1 MTVNAFEYDLFVIG
15 AGSAGVRAARVAA
28 GLGARV
34 AIAESYRPGG
44 TCVIR
49 GCVPKKLLVYAAHY
63 REDFEDASAYG
74 WTGEP
79 GFSWPV
85 LIANKDR
92 EIARLEDVY
101 RTLLKAAGV
110 SLIEGRAKLRD
121 PHTIDVDGRS
131 YRSAHILVATGGW
144 PVLPAIPGIEHCI
157 TSNEALEL
165 RELPSRVLVVGGG
178 YIAMEFAGIFHG
190 LGSRVG
196 VAYRGQ
202 QVLRGFDDDVRQH
215 VHDEL
220 VRKGIEIRL
229 DCDVRQVSRRPDG
242 TLEAVL
248 QSAGV
253 QSAVEVDAVL
263 YATGRS
269 PNTRDLGLEAAGVA
283 LDSRGAI
290 VVDEYSCSSVP
301 SIYAAGDVTDR
312 IALTPVAIREGAA
325 VAQTLFGG
333 TAVAMDHGCVAH
345 AVFSQPPVGC
355 VGLTEAEAL
364 AVHPEVDV
372 YRTSFRPLKYTLSGR
387 NERSMMKLVVDAASQ
402 RVLGAHMVGIDAPEI
417 IQGIAIAVKAGLTKA
432 QFDATVAVHPT
443 AAEEFVTLRDRRSVR
458 AGGPQPA
465 RSP

>member
-1 MTVNAFEYDLFVIG
+1 MTVNSYEFDLFVIG

-74 WTGEP
+74 WTAEP
-79 GFSWPV
+79 RFSWPV
-85 LIANKDR
+85 LLANKDR

-101 RTLLKAAGV
+101 RTLLEAAGV
-110 SLIEGRAKLRD
+110 SLIEGRAQLTD
-121 PHTIDVDGRS
+121 PHTIEVDGRS
-131 YRSAHILVATGGW
+131 YRSAHVLVATGGW
-144 PVLPAIPGIEHCI
+144 PVRPAIPGIENCI
-157 TSNEALEL
+157 TSNEAF
-165 RELPSRVLVVGGG
+165 ELPERPGRVLVVGGG

-190 LGSRVG
+190 LGSRVS

-202 QVLRGFDDDVRQH
+202 QVLRGFDEDVRQH

-220 VRKGIEIRL
+220 VRKGIEVRL
-229 DCDVRQVSRRPDG
+229 NCDVQHVARRADG
-242 TLEAVL
+242 ALEAGL
-248 QSAGV
+248 RSAGV
-253 QSAVEVDAVL
+253 QSALEVDTVL
-263 YATGRS
+263 YATGRA

-283 LDSRGAI
+283 LDQRGAI
-290 VVDEYSCSSVP
+290 VVDEFSRSSVP

-312 IALTPVAIREGAA
+312 LALTPVAIREGAA
-325 VAQTLFGG
+325 VAQTLFGD
-333 TAVAMDHGCVAH
+333 TPVPADHRCVAH
-345 AVFSQPPVGC
+345 AVFCQPPVGC
-355 VGLTEAEAL
+355 VGLSETEAL
-364 AVHPEVDV
+364 AAYPAVDV

-402 RVLGAHMVGIDAPEI
+402 RVLGAHMVGADAPEI

-443 AAEEFVTLRDRRSVR
+443 AAEEFVTLRDRRTVH
-458 AGGPQPA
+458 ADGPQSA

>member
-1 MTVNAFEYDLFVIG
+1 MTGNAYEFDLFVIG

-49 GCVPKKLLVYAAHY
+49 GCVPKKLLVYAAQY
-63 REDFEDASAYG
+63 RADFEDAAAYG
-74 WTGEP
+74 WTAEP

-85 LIANKDR
+85 LLANKDR

-110 SLIEGRAKLRD
+110 SLVEGRARLTD
-121 PHTIDVDGRS
+121 PHTVQVDRRS

-165 RELPSRVLVVGGG
+165 RELPGRVLVVGGG

-190 LGSRVG
+190 LGSRVS

-202 QVLRGFDDDVRQH
+202 QVLRGFDNDVRQH

-220 VRKGIEIRL
+220 VRNGIEVRL
-229 DCDVRQVSRRPDG
+229 NCDVQHVSRRSDG
-242 TLEAVL
+242 VLEAGL

-253 QSAVEVDAVL
+253 QSAIEVDTVL

-283 LDSRGAI
+283 IDERGAV
-290 VVDEYSCSSVP
+290 VVDEFSRSSVP

-312 IALTPVAIREGAA
+312 LALTPVAIREGAA

-333 TAVAMDHGCVAH
+333 APVPVDHAGVPH
-345 AVFSQPPVGC
+345 AVFCQPPVGC
-355 VGLTEAEAL
+355 VGLTETEAL
-364 AVHPEVDV
+364 AAHPEVDV

-387 NERSMMKLVVDAASQ
+387 NERSMMKLIVDSA
-402 RVLGAHMVGIDAPEI
+402 
-417 IQGIAIAVKAGLTKA
+417 
-432 QFDATVAVHPT
+432 
-443 AAEEFVTLRDRRSVR
+443 
-458 AGGPQPA
+458 
-465 RSP
+465 

>member
-1 MTVNAFEYDLFVIG
+1 MGVNAYEFDLFVIG

-74 WTGEP
+74 WTSEP
-79 GFSWPV
+79 RFSWPA
-85 LIANKDR
+85 LLANKDR

-110 SLIEGRAKLRD
+110 SLIEGRAQISD
-121 PHTIDVDGRS
+121 PHTVQVDGRS
-131 YRSAHILVATGGW
+131 YSSAHILVATGGW
-144 PVLPAIPGIEHCI
+144 PMRPAIPGIENCI
-157 TSNEALEL
+157 TSNEAF
-165 RELPSRVLVVGGG
+165 ELPQLPGRVLVVGGG

-190 LGSRVG
+190 LGSRVS

-202 QVLRGFDDDVRQH
+202 QVLRGFDEDVRQH

-220 VRKGIEIRL
+220 VRKGIEVRL
-229 DCDVRQVSRRPDG
+229 NCDVQRVVRRPDG
-242 TLEAVL
+242 TLEVGL
-248 QSAGV
+248 QSAGLP
-253 QSAVEVDAVL
+253 SALEVDAVL
-263 YATGRS
+263 YATGRWPGTS
-269 PNTRDLGLEAAGVA
+269 GLGLEAAGVA
-283 LDSRGAI
+283 LDARGAI
-290 VVDEYSCSSVP
+290 VVDEFSRSSVP

-312 IALTPVAIREGAA
+312 LALTPVAIREGAA

-333 TAVAMDHGCVAH
+333 TPVAADHSCVAH
-345 AVFSQPPVGC
+345 AVFCQPPVAC
-355 VGLTEAEAL
+355 VGLNETEAL
-364 AVHPEVDV
+364 AAYPAVDI

-402 RVLGAHMVGIDAPEI
+402 RVLGAHMVGADAPEI

-443 AAEEFVTLRDRRSVR
+443 AAEEFVTLRDKRTVHADGVAER
-458 AGGPQPA
+458 
-465 RSP
+465 

>member
-1 MTVNAFEYDLFVIG
+1 
-15 AGSAGVRAARVAA
+15 
-28 GLGARV
+28 
-34 AIAESYRPGG
+34 
-44 TCVIR
+44 
-49 GCVPKKLLVYAAHY
+49 
-63 REDFEDASAYG
+63 
-74 WTGEP
+74 
-79 GFSWPV
+79 
-85 LIANKDR
+85 
-92 EIARLEDVY
+92 
-101 RTLLKAAGV
+101 
-110 SLIEGRAKLRD
+110 
-121 PHTIDVDGRS
+121 
-131 YRSAHILVATGGW
+131 
-144 PVLPAIPGIEHCI
+144 VLPAIPGIEHCM
-157 TSNEALEL
+157 TSHEALEL

-220 VRKGIEIRL
+220 LRKGIEIRL

-242 TLEAVL
+242 TLEAAL

-290 VVDEYSCSSVP
+290 VVNEYSCSSVP

-333 TAVAMDHGCVAH
+333 TAVATDHGCVAH

-402 RVLGAHMVGIDAPEI
+402 RVLGAHMVGADAPEI
-417 IQGIAIAVKAGLTKA
+417 IQGIAIAVKAGLTKE
-432 QFDATVAVHPT
+432 QFDATVAIHPT
-443 AAEEFVTLRDRRSVR
+443 SSEELVTMR
-458 AGGPQPA
+458 
-465 RSP
+465 